1 MYKRVS
7 SSTSGLVPRL
17 EIADSTKH
25 TENPSAQV
33 PSTSSSLST
42 HRTSPLFL
50 TRLICSGQFCG
61 MARMMSPVDYNKS
74 SSVWT
79 QVDKWKG
86 RMEVRWIF
94 VKDIP
99 NPQLRHIRVWNNENK
114 PVTNSRD
121 TQELPPDAGVAMLR
135 IFSDYP
141 PTKSVILTN
150 LAMAEMKEEA
160 ATAEDRHTSLQSVD
174 ELGGQYTMRQS
185 LPVQATEEYI
195 RPVHAAEPMY
205 PRQSWQSS
213 SGDDVRSVGRQ
224 SYQFDVQ
231 DYSSRDSRGSQ
242 NSSLNRRNT
251 ISSIGPIGS
260 STRSTPISTTP
271 TSGMRGTPDTAFVPT
286 QSRLPESSTSTSSYR
301 SVFAGLGDIYAS
313 SRYPPFTSHDK
324 TVGGGHVRY
333 DHEEL
338 RYF

>member
-1 MYKRVS
+1 
-7 SSTSGLVPRL
+7 
-17 EIADSTKH
+17 
-25 TENPSAQV
+25 
-33 PSTSSSLST
+33 
-42 HRTSPLFL
+42 
-50 TRLICSGQFCG
+50 
-61 MARMMSPVDYNKS
+61 MMSPVDYNKS

-150 LAMAEMKEEA
+150 LATAEMKEET
-160 ATAEDRHTSLQSVD
+160 TASEDRHASLQSVD
-174 ELGGQYTMRQS
+174 GLGQYNIRQS
-185 LPVQATEEYI
+185 LPPVQAAEEYI
-195 RPVHAAEPMY
+195 RPVHTAEPMY

-213 SGDDVRSVGRQ
+213 GGDDVRSGGRQ

-231 DYSSRDSRGSQ
+231 DYSSLRDSRGSQ

-260 STRSTPISTTP
+260 SSRSTPISTTP
-271 TSGMRGTPDTAFVPT
+271 TSGMRGTPDTTFVPT
-286 QSRLPESSTSTSSYR
+286 QSRLHETATSTSSYR

-313 SRYPPFTSHDK
+313 NRYPPFTSHDK
-324 TVGGGHVRY
+324 TVGGGGGHVRC

>member
-1 MYKRVS
+1 
-7 SSTSGLVPRL
+7 
-17 EIADSTKH
+17 
-25 TENPSAQV
+25 
-33 PSTSSSLST
+33 
-42 HRTSPLFL
+42 
-50 TRLICSGQFCG
+50 

-141 PTKSVILTN
+141 PTKSVILTT
-150 LAMAEMKEEA
+150 LATAEMKEDA

-231 DYSSRDSRGSQ
+231 DYSSRDSRASQ

-271 TSGMRGTPDTAFVPT
+271 TSGMRGTPDTAFVPP
-286 QSRLPESSTSTSSYR
+286 QSRLHESSTASTSSSYR

>member
-17 EIADSTKH
+17 EIEDSIKH
-25 TENPSAQV
+25 TENPTAQV

-121 TQELPPDAGVAMLR
+121 TQDSPPAWGVPILR
-135 IFSDYP
+135 ISSDYP
-141 PTKSVILTN
+141 PTKSAILPT
-150 LAMAEMKEEA
+150 LAKAEMKEEPPA
-160 ATAEDRHTSLQSVD
+160 
-174 ELGGQYTMRQS
+174 
-185 LPVQATEEYI
+185 
-195 RPVHAAEPMY
+195 
-205 PRQSWQSS
+205 
-213 SGDDVRSVGRQ
+213 SGDR
-224 SYQFDVQ
+224 
-231 DYSSRDSRGSQ
+231 
-242 NSSLNRRNT
+242 
-251 ISSIGPIGS
+251 
-260 STRSTPISTTP
+260 
-271 TSGMRGTPDTAFVPT
+271 
-286 QSRLPESSTSTSSYR
+286 
-301 SVFAGLGDIYAS
+301 
-313 SRYPPFTSHDK
+313 
-324 TVGGGHVRY
+324 
-333 DHEEL
+333 
-338 RYF
+338 